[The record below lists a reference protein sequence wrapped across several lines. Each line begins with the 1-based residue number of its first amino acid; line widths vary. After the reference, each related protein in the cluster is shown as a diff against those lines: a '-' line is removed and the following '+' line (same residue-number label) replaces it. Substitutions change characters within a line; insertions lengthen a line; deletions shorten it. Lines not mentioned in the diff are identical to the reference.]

1 MGSILTAPTL
11 LLALFF
17 SGILAAAAAAASGGQ
32 FHVDP
37 SLIPDI
43 SIGRCNG
50 SIADCLG
57 EEEFEMGSESSRR
70 ILQGG
75 GFISKRAVG
84 NSGRPAPSPANSGR
98 PYKPGC
104 GNPYR
109 C

>member
-1 MGSILTAPTL
+1 MGSSPRASTL
-11 LLALFF
+11 VLALIF
-17 SGILAAAAAAASGGQ
+17 SGILAAAAASAGEVK
-32 FHVDP
+32 VDP
-37 SLIPDI
+37 SLIPDMPVA
-43 SIGRCNG
+43 RCNG

-75 GFISKRAVG
+75 GYISRRAVG
-84 NSGRPAPSPANSGR
+84 NRGRPAPSPANSGR
-98 PYKPGC
+98 RYKPGC

>member
-1 MGSILTAPTL
+1 MGSILRASTL

-17 SGILAAAAAAASGGQ
+17 SGILAAAAASGGQ

-37 SLIPDI
+37 SLISDI

-75 GFISKRAVG
+75 GFITRRAVQIKG
-84 NSGRPAPSPANSGR
+84 KPAASPANSGR
-98 PYKPGC
+98 PYKKNC
-104 GNPYR
+104 GNVYR

>member
-1 MGSILTAPTL
+1 MGSVLTAPTL

-17 SGILAAAAAAASGGQ
+17 SGILAAAAASGGQ

-37 SLIPDI
+37 SLTSDI

-75 GFISKRAVG
+75 GFITRRAVG

-98 PYKPGC
+98 PYKKNC